1 MTGGPG
7 RALAVVLI
15 RSPWPVLPVNFVQDC
30 GERELCPRLAGAGK
44 RLLGQMHGCPL
55 SGPLASVSRF
65 SCLCLEGSFL
75 LG

>member
-15 RSPWPVLPVNFVQDC
+15 RSPWPVLPVNSMQDC
-30 GERELCPRLAGAGK
+30 GERELCPRLGGAGK
-44 RLLGQMHGCPL
+44 GPLGQTHGRPL

-65 SCLCLEGSFL
+65 SCLYLEGSFL